1 MEGREQGWE
10 ENGGKGTGIKKHNWQ
25 VQNRQGDA
33 KNSIGNGEAN
43 ELIRTSHGHEPRVG
57 IARRKWG
64 TGQKGQRRKIRDN

>member
-1 MEGREQGWE
+1 MREKVQGLRSII
-10 ENGGKGTGIKKHNWQ
+10 GMYKID
-25 VQNRQGDA
+25 RGDV

-64 TGQKGQRRKIRDN
+64 TGQKGQRRKIQDN